1 MDAESVGTFPP
12 AWFGRWSGQRVR
24 GVFFPLPWSIRSVQ
38 GSEEWYLILQGQDL
52 NKSVYIF
59 IQILHILTAVPNLR
73 VLPVKRN

>member
-1 MDAESVGTFPP
+1 MSELSSCFV
-12 AWFGRWSGQRVR
+12 RQVEWSTRPWR
-24 GVFFPLPWSIRSVQ
+24 LLPLPWSIRSVQ